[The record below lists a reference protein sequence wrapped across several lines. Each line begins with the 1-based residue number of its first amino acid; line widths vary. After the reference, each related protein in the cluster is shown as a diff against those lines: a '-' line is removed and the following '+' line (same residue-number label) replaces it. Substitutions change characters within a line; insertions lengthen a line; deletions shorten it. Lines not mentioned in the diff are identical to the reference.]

1 MPVTI
6 SLHLAGL
13 QAQADYGNYD
23 VNKTF
28 RYDPDMR
35 MTWSWAS
42 TVNFPGTNLLRLPPT
57 FSRRLILLLSFF
69 TAQCT

>member
-1 MPVTI
+1 LDEYQVPLSI

-28 RYDPDMR
+28 RY
-35 MTWSWAS
+35 
-42 TVNFPGTNLLRLPPT
+42 NNNNNNNNK
-57 FSRRLILLLSFF
+57 
-69 TAQCT
+69 

>member
-1 MPVTI
+1 LDEYQVPLSI

-28 RYDPDMR
+28 RY
-35 MTWSWAS
+35 
-42 TVNFPGTNLLRLPPT
+42 NNK
-57 FSRRLILLLSFF
+57 
-69 TAQCT
+69 